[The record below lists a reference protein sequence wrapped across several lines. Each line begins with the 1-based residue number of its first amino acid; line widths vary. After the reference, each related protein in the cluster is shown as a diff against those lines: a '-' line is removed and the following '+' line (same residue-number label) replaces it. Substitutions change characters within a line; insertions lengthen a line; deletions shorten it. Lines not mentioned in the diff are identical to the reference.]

1 MSGKIHTLAYELFNK
16 SSVEE
21 CSLEEVQEVVKRFPY
36 FIPAQFLLLEKL
48 KLSGSPEY
56 ETQLQKAVLYY
67 HDPLEFE
74 YYIASDRFYTEVK
87 FEEEVVME
95 ESVAI
100 EEEANAPSFSINLPD
115 INTPLTPSEEKELPA
130 FEPYHTIDYFA
141 SQGIKLKQEELSTDK
156 FGKQLRSF
164 TEWLRTMKKLPGK
177 ELIQQLDSNLESKV
191 QHMAEDSVHE
201 TDIVTESMAEVW
213 LKQGNK
219 EKALEVYNKLSL
231 LEPSKMAYFA
241 AKIDQLNHL

>member
-1 MSGKIHTLAYELFNK
+1 MSGKIHTLARELFNK

-21 CSLEEVQEVVKRFPY
+21 CSLEEVQELVKRFPY
-36 FIPAQFLLLEKL
+36 FIPGQFLLLEKL

-74 YYIASDRFYTEVK
+74 YFISSDRFYTEVK
-87 FEEEVVME
+87 FEEVVME
-95 ESVAI
+95 EPVAV
-100 EEEANAPSFSINLPD
+100 EEESGLASFSINLPD
-115 INTPLTPSEEKELPA
+115 LNAPLPPEEKELPA

-141 SQGIKLKQEELSTDK
+141 SQGIKLKQDELSTDK
-156 FGKQLRSF
+156 FGKQLKSF

-177 ELIQQLDSNLESKV
+177 EMIQQLDSNLESKV
-191 QHMAEDSVHE
+191 QHMAEDSIHE
-201 TDIVTESMAEVW
+201 ADIVTESMAEVW

-231 LEPSKMAYFA
+231 LDPSKKAYFA
-241 AKIDQLNHL
+241 AKIDQINQL

>member
-1 MSGKIHTLAYELFNK
+1 MSGKIHTLARELFNK

-21 CSLEEVQEVVKRFPY
+21 CSLEEVQDLAKRFPY

-48 KLSGSPEY
+48 KLSGSPEF
-56 ETQLQKAVLYY
+56 ETQMQKAVLYY

-95 ESVAI
+95 EPVAI
-100 EEEANAPSFSINLPD
+100 EEESGSPSFSISLPD
-115 INTPLTPSEEKELPA
+115 LNAPLTPEEKELPA

-156 FGKQLRSF
+156 FGKQLKSF
-164 TEWLRTMKKLPGK
+164 TDWLRTMKKLPGK
-177 ELIQQLDSNLESKV
+177 EMIQQLDSNLESKV
-191 QHMAEDSVHE
+191 QHLAEDSIHE
-201 TDIVTESMAEVW
+201 TNIVTESMAEVW

-231 LEPSKMAYFA
+231 LESSKMAYFA

>member
-1 MSGKIHTLAYELFNK
+1 MSGKIHTLARELFNK
-16 SSVEE
+16 DSVEE
-21 CSLEEVQEVVKRFPY
+21 CSLEEVQDLAKRYPY

-74 YYIASDRFYTEVK
+74 YFIASDKFYTELK
-87 FEEEVVME
+87 FDEGVTVEEPVAVE
-95 ESVAI
+95 EDSGR
-100 EEEANAPSFSINLPD
+100 SLSINLPD
-115 INTPLTPSEEKELPA
+115 LNKPLTSTEEQELPA

-156 FGKQLRSF
+156 FGKQLKSF
-164 TEWLRTMKKLPGK
+164 TDWLRTMKKLPGK
-177 ELIQQLDSNLESKV
+177 EMIRQLDNNLENKV
-191 QHMAEDSVHE
+191 QHMAEDSIHE

-231 LEPSKMAYFA
+231 LDPSKKAYFD
-241 AKIDQLNHL
+241 AKIDQINQ

>member
-1 MSGKIHTLAYELFNK
+1 MSGKIHMLAHELFNK

-21 CSLEEVQEVVKRFPY
+21 CTLDEVQELAKRFPY
-36 FIPAQFLLLEKL
+36 FIPAQFLLLQKL
-48 KLSGSPEY
+48 KLAGSPEY

-74 YYIASDRFYTEVK
+74 YFISSDRFYTEVK
-87 FEEEVVME
+87 FEEEVVVGESMAIAE
-95 ESVAI
+95 ES
-100 EEEANAPSFSINLPD
+100 NAPSFSINLPD
-115 INTPLTPSEEKELPA
+115 LNAPLSAEEKELPA

-141 SQGIKLKQEELSTDK
+141 SQGIKLKQEELPTDK
-156 FGKQLRSF
+156 FGKQLKSF

-177 ELIQQLDSNLESKV
+177 EMIQQLDTNLESKV
-191 QHMAEDSVHE
+191 QHMAEDSIHE

-231 LEPSKMAYFA
+231 LEPSKKAYFA
-241 AKIDQLNHL
+241 AKIDQINNS